1 MHRPTLIKCSP
12 RNVKI
17 VPTPLEL
24 TPKGRCEGHVT
35 HVNFTFGPPFYIFK
49 TLELGILNLAC
60 RLNIVTVINVMEYR
74 IPRRRIQG

>member
-35 HVNFTFGPPFYIFK
+35 HVNFTFGPPSYIFK
-49 TLELGILNLAC
+49 THFKFGLQIEC
-60 RLNIVTVINVMEYR
+60 HKRD
-74 IPRRRIQG
+74 